1 MLNGILKVAKW
12 WAIGIATAQLVS
24 GYKKDKT
31 FKTRL
36 DKAEG
41 VGKIKEALNYLVDTN
56 KKLFEQ
62 GNLYEV
68 VENIKQSST
77 ASTIRK
83 KVIKK
88 QTAVKENIVSNLEKV
103 QLKFNN
109 AADELN
115 TKAKKTVGDAIILLE
130 KKLGIIEDELETFE
144 SKSSTYADDTWTEYY
159 RQLASKFALFKKTA
173 TRYMVD
179 GALAAE
185 EKFDVEN
192 KIKFIADRLEQL
204 KKMK

>member
-1 MLNGILKVAKW
+1 MLNKILKVAKW

-24 GYKKDKT
+24 GYKNDKT
-31 FKTRL
+31 FKTKM

-41 VGKIKEALNYLVDTN
+41 VNKIKEAVNYLVSTN
-56 KKLFEQ
+56 KKLFGEENLDELVEQ
-62 GNLYEV
+62 
-68 VENIKQSST
+68 IKKNT
-77 ASTIRK
+77 TVASVTK
-83 KVIKK
+83 KVAQK
-88 QTAVKENIVSNLEKV
+88 QTAVKENIVTNLEKV

-109 AADELN
+109 AADQIN

-130 KKLGIIEDELETFE
+130 KKLGIIEDELQTFE
-144 SKSSTYADDTWTEYY
+144 SKSSTYADDIWTEYY

-173 TRYMVD
+173 NRYIID

-192 KIKFIADRLEQL
+192 KIKYISEKLENL

>member
-1 MLNGILKVAKW
+1 MLNKILKVAKW

-24 GYKKDKT
+24 GYKNDKT
-31 FKTRL
+31 FKTKL

-41 VGKIKEALNYLVDTN
+41 VNKIKEAVNYLASTN
-56 KKLFEQ
+56 KKLFGEENLDELVEQ
-62 GNLYEV
+62 
-68 VENIKQSST
+68 IKKNT
-77 ASTIRK
+77 TVASVTK
-83 KVIKK
+83 KVAQK
-88 QTAVKENIVSNLEKV
+88 QTAVKENIVTNLEKV

-109 AADELN
+109 AADQIN

-130 KKLGIIEDELETFE
+130 KKLGIIEDELQTFE
-144 SKSSTYADDTWTEYY
+144 SKSSTYADDIWTEYY

-173 TRYMVD
+173 NRYIID

-192 KIKFIADRLEQL
+192 KIKYISEKLENL

>member
-1 MLNGILKVAKW
+1 MLNKILKVAKW

-24 GYKKDKT
+24 GYKNDKT
-31 FKTRL
+31 FKTKL

-41 VGKIKEALNYLVDTN
+41 VNKIKEAVNYLVSTN
-56 KKLFEQ
+56 KKLFGEENLDELVEQ
-62 GNLYEV
+62 
-68 VENIKQSST
+68 IKKNT
-77 ASTIRK
+77 TVASVTK
-83 KVIKK
+83 KVAQK
-88 QTAVKENIVSNLEKV
+88 QTAVKENIVTNLEKV

-109 AADELN
+109 AADQIN

-130 KKLGIIEDELETFE
+130 KKLGIIEDELQTFE
-144 SKSSTYADDTWTEYY
+144 SKSSTYADDIWTEYY
-159 RQLASKFALFKKTA
+159 RQLAWKFALYKKTA
-173 TRYMVD
+173 NRYIID

-192 KIKFIADRLEQL
+192 KIKYISEKLENL

>member
-1 MLNGILKVAKW
+1 MLNKILKVAKW

-24 GYKKDKT
+24 GYKNDKT
-31 FKTRL
+31 FKTKL

-41 VGKIKEALNYLVDTN
+41 VNKIKEAVNYLVSTN
-56 KKLFEQ
+56 KKLFGEENLDELVEQ
-62 GNLYEV
+62 
-68 VENIKQSST
+68 IKKNT
-77 ASTIRK
+77 TVASVT
-83 KVIKK
+83 KVAQK
-88 QTAVKENIVSNLEKV
+88 QTAVKENIVTNLEKV

-109 AADELN
+109 AADQIN

-130 KKLGIIEDELETFE
+130 KKLGIIEDELQTFE
-144 SKSSTYADDTWTEYY
+144 SKSSTYADDIWTEYY

-173 TRYMVD
+173 NRYIID

-192 KIKFIADRLEQL
+192 KIKYISEKLENL

>member
-1 MLNGILKVAKW
+1 MLNKILKVAKW

-24 GYKKDKT
+24 GYKNDKT
-31 FKTRL
+31 FKTKL

-41 VGKIKEALNYLVDTN
+41 VNKIKEAVNYLVSTN
-56 KKLFEQ
+56 KKLFGEENLDELVEQ
-62 GNLYEV
+62 
-68 VENIKQSST
+68 IKKNT
-77 ASTIRK
+77 TVASVTK
-83 KVIKK
+83 KVAQK
-88 QTAVKENIVSNLEKV
+88 QTAVKENIVTNLEKV

-109 AADELN
+109 AADQIN

-130 KKLGIIEDELETFE
+130 KKLGIIEDELQTFE
-144 SKSSTYADDTWTEYY
+144 SKSSTYADDIWTEYY

-173 TRYMVD
+173 NRYIID

-192 KIKFIADRLEQL
+192 KIKYISEKLENL